1 MIGKKLISQIFAS
14 LSKEPKIKLAYVL
27 GSIVSGRVK
36 KDSDFDLAVV
46 IDDKAKVEFEQIYNL
61 ISHANFPKNL
71 DLSIID
77 RNSSPI
83 FLFQIISTGK
93 CIYKRSEKEKILFEA
108 FVAQNYYDNAHLRNI
123 YYAYLKDKFP
133 YAH

>member
-1 MIGKKLISQIFAS
+1 MISKKLILQIQTA
-14 LSKEPKIKLAYVL
+14 LSKEPKIKLSYIL
-27 GSIVSGRVK
+27 GSVISGRVK
-36 KDSDFDLAVV
+36 EDSDFDLTVV
-46 IDDKAKVEFEQIYNL
+46 VDDQANMEFEQIYNL
-61 ISHANFPKNL
+61 ISHVNFPKNL

-93 CIYKRSEKEKILFEA
+93 CLYKRSEKEKILFEA
-108 FVAQNYYDNAHLRNI
+108 FVAQNYYDNAHLRKI
-123 YYAYLKDKFP
+123 YYSYLKDKFP